1 MPAVAAAAA
10 AMGADALADGGAAHC
25 NQMRF
30 YISETF
36 PQHSSVFTRL
46 VLRFFDHFWLD
57 GSYHLFLVFDLPD
70 ARPQTQFWKQVWSSV
85 AEATRIGKG
94 HKDWRR
100 LQGLATATGLD

>member
-36 PQHSSVFTRL
+36 PQNSSVLTSF
-46 VLRFFDHFWLD
+46 VESI
-57 GSYHLFLVFDLPD
+57 G
-70 ARPQTQFWKQVWSSV
+70 
-85 AEATRIGKG
+85 EAKY
-94 HKDWRR
+94 
-100 LQGLATATGLD
+100 

>member
-36 PQHSSVFTRL
+36 SRNFSVLKFGLFEMGTK
-46 VLRFFDHFWLD
+46 FD
-57 GSYHLFLVFDLPD
+57 V
-70 ARPQTQFWKQVWSSV
+70 T
-85 AEATRIGKG
+85 
-94 HKDWRR
+94 
-100 LQGLATATGLD
+100 